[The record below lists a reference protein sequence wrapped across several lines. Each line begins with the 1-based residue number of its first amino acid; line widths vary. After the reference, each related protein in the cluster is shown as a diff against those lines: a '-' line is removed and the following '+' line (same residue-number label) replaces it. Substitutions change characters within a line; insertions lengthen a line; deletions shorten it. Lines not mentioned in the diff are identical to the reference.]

1 MRAPAGLHRPD
12 PAGLQSLVPREELAV
27 LAREDVVGHG
37 ADVSTLLGEVPAE
50 LQHQRRLA
58 SPHGSADADGEGALV
73 VVAAFL
79 PRAPSFEV
87 PGRRDGIV
95 RVRLEPVVG
104 VEHAPIGSAVVDDP
118 VFALAVLDERR
129 GVAARVAVGVA
140 VRVRIAAVAV
150 AVTVGAV
157 GAVAVLLA
165 ATHGGE
171 GSSVVARFDQ
181 RRIAR
186 SVANLTLTL
195 THQRVPAPW
204 CRRSPR
210 DKRRSSRP
218 VAWERGGVVVA
229 HAR

>member
-1 MRAPAGLHRPD
+1 MW
-12 PAGLQSLVPREELAV
+12 
-27 LAREDVVGHG
+27 
-37 ADVSTLLGEVPAE
+37 
-50 LQHQRRLA
+50 
-58 SPHGSADADGEGALV
+58 
-73 VVAAFL
+73 
-79 PRAPSFEV
+79 
-87 PGRRDGIV
+87 
-95 RVRLEPVVG
+95 LEPIVG

-140 VRVRIAAVAV
+140 VRLRVATVGVAV
-150 AVTVGAV
+150 AVAV

-171 GSSVVARFDQ
+171 GSSVVARFDL

-186 SVANLTLTL
+186 SVANLTQILSE
-195 THQRVPAPW
+195 RVPARW
-204 CRRSPR
+204 CRRSPL